1 MNRSQLRN
9 LTLLALAVVAA
20 PAAFAQESTGQFVGS
35 VKTKS
40 GEPIPGVEV
49 RFTSP
54 TLQGVRVVV
63 TDASGAFRAPL
74 MPPGQNYTISTS
86 KTGFFGGKVEG
97 VALGLG
103 MVVRQ
108 DLLMTTEKTAAA
120 TVEVVATA
128 SAVDKS
134 DVKASA
140 NITSEMMDVLPRF
153 TRGMDTAALLAP
165 GVAVNNTQGGRV
177 QIRGGNTTQN
187 RFMLNGTDI
196 ADNVFGN
203 TDGRTYYVDDSIA
216 ETQVILSPVNAR
228 YGGFTG
234 GIINAVTKTGGNEF
248 TGTFRANLSRPSWS
262 AVPPKGMRQQGPAPG
277 NAGTQVAEDLMTRNY
292 TLQVGGPII
301 KDKLWFAAS
310 TKLDPVTVLA
320 QNLSDVTG
328 RNVYDPS
335 AAAPVPPATSNAYQP
350 ATSGAAFIR
359 QDANQFYELK
369 LTYAINSEHSLEL
382 AGNRNTTNQINR
394 FYVLSPD
401 PNTLVPQIN
410 KNEYTTVAY
419 RGMLGGSAS
428 LEARWAKKHQ
438 LLAAGGDPALGD
450 PIRAAYSDNNY
461 YIFNNGIFD
470 KTDGGDNRDITTW
483 TANLQWFSQKTGIGT
498 HTVDVGFEIL
508 SQDRRAA
515 NAQSPSG
522 RQFFTWGRNTDG
534 TWRTA
539 GGAVPGATGVN
550 FVNLYTLGKGTA
562 KTDISSYYIN
572 DTLAISDH
580 WQVMA
585 GLRFDGNKA
594 KDTLGSQTLST
605 SATSPRFQ
613 LRWDPQGNQ
622 AWLVSASW
630 ARYVGKLNDGFTNRF
645 TLAGNP
651 ITEGYA
657 WAGIAGDPRGTAG
670 GAYNNLTTA
679 QLTNIANWNV
689 SQAGLVAYSGPL
701 NRAVNAS
708 TKAPSN
714 DETSLGIRHTYTD
727 GSYVNFTYTKR
738 TGKNFFNDILTIGDE
753 VSTPLNYTTGSSPSI
768 RNYWETDSRLKR
780 DYNSFEV
787 DLNNRFNAEWSLGGN
802 YTLASLQG
810 NSEGSEG
817 NNPPVA
823 GDVIGNYDSVHIAR
837 GRDESYYAPY
847 GYLTGDVKHRARLFL
862 NYVTKSNQGAIF
874 NASLLFNYTGGSVYS
889 LTRTQAFEAQ
899 TDAAAPPI
907 NSTIAGQYP
916 TTYTRY
922 FSPRGQGRFDDMQSF
937 DLKLG
942 AEIPVFRT
950 ARYFV
955 ELTVTNVFNHWQRV
969 SYQTTAVTGNSS
981 LITNSPMA
989 GYRAAPLTGIVG
1001 NQTGFGTYDF
1011 NNYNNNTGNPTP
1023 SPLGRVVQLSTGF
1036 KW

>member
-1 MNRSQLRN
+1 MNRSQLRS
-9 LTLLALAVVAA
+9 LTFLALAVVAS
-20 PAAFAQESTGQFVGS
+20 PAAFAQESTGQFVGT

-40 GEPIPGVEV
+40 GEPISGVEV

-74 MPPGQNYTISTS
+74 MPPGQNYTIATS
-86 KTGFFGGKVEG
+86 KSGYFGGKVEG

-108 DLLMTTEKTAAA
+108 DLLMSTVQTATA

-128 SAVDKS
+128 STVDKS
-134 DVKASA
+134 DVK
-140 NITSEMMDVLPRF
+140 TSTNVTAEMMDVLPRF

-165 GVAVNNTQGGRV
+165 GVAVNGTQGNRV
-177 QIRGGNTTQN
+177 QIRGANTTQN

-216 ETQVILSPVNAR
+216 ETQVILSPVNSR

-248 TGTFRANLSRPSWS
+248 TGTFRANISRPSWS
-262 AVPPKGMRQQGPAPG
+262 AVPPKGMRQLGPAPG
-277 NAGTQVAEDLMTRNY
+277 NAGTQVAEDLMTRSY

-310 TKLDPVTVLA
+310 TKLDPVAVLA
-320 QNLSDVTG
+320 QNLNDVTG
-328 RNVYDPS
+328 LNVGDPT

-350 ATSGAAFIR
+350 GTSGAAFIR

-369 LTYAINSEHSLEL
+369 LTYAINAEHSLEL
-382 AGNRNTTNQINR
+382 AGNRNTTNQVNR
-394 FYVLSPD
+394 FYVASPD
-401 PNTLVPQIN
+401 PSTLVPQIN
-410 KNEYTTVAY
+410 KNEYTTLAY
-419 RGMLGGSAS
+419 RGMLGSSAS

-438 LLAAGGDPALGD
+438 LLSAGGDPAQGD
-450 PIRAAYSDNNY
+450 PIEARYSNGTY

-470 KTDGGDNRDITTW
+470 KTDGGDVRDITTW
-483 TANLQWFSQKTGIGT
+483 TANLQWFSQKTAIGT

-508 SQDRRAA
+508 HQSRAAA
-515 NAQSPSG
+515 NAQSPTG
-522 RQFFTWGRNTDG
+522 RQFYVWGRNPDG

-539 GGAVPGATGVN
+539 GAAVPVGKVTATGYNEVD
-550 FVNLYTLGKGTA
+550 LYTLGKGAA

-572 DTLAISDH
+572 DTLAINDH

-585 GLRFDGNKA
+585 GLRFDGNTA
-594 KDTLGSQTLST
+594 SDTLGSQTLST
-605 SATSPRFQ
+605 KATSPRFQ
-613 LRWDPQGNQ
+613 LRWDPMGTQ
-622 AWLVSASW
+622 AWVVSASW

-651 ITEGYA
+651 ITEWYR
-657 WAGIAGDPRGTAG
+657 WNGIAGDVRGLG
-670 GAYNNLTTA
+670 GVAYNNLTTA
-679 QLTNIANWNV
+679 QLTNLANWDI
-689 SQAGLVAYSGPL
+689 SQAGLLGYSGPL

-708 TKAPSN
+708 TKAPYN
-714 DETSLGIRHTYTD
+714 DETSLGLRHTYTD

-738 TGKNFFNDILTIGDE
+738 TGKNFFNDILTIKDE
-753 VSTPLNYTTGSSPSI
+753 VTIPLNYTTGTSSSI
-768 RNYWETDSRLKR
+768 RNYWDTDSRLKR
-780 DYNSFEV
+780 DYNSFEIE
-787 DLNNRFNAEWSLGGN
+787 LNNRFSAEWSLGGN

-823 GDVIGNYDSVHIAR
+823 GDVIGNYDSVHIAQ

-847 GYLTGDVKHRARLFL
+847 GYLSGDVKHRARLFL
-862 NYVTKSNQGAIF
+862 NYVTKSTQGAVF

-889 LTRTQAFEAQ
+889 LTRSQAFEAQ
-899 TDAAAPPI
+899 TDAAAAG
-907 NSTIAGQYP
+907 SLIASQYP
-916 TTYTRY
+916 STYTRY
-922 FSPRGQGRFDDMQSF
+922 FSPRGQGRFDDTYGF

-942 AEIPVFRT
+942 AEIPVFRA

-955 ELTVTNVFNHWQRV
+955 ELTVTNVFNHWLRG
-969 SYQTTAVTGNSS
+969 SYQTTTVAGSSALVTNTP
-981 LITNSPMA
+981 LA
-989 GYRAAPLTGIVG
+989 GYRTGPLTGAVG
-1001 NQTGFGTYDF
+1001 NQTGFGTYDYTNF
-1011 NNYNNNTGNPTP
+1011 AG
-1023 SPLGRVVQLSTGF
+1023 GRVMQLSTGF